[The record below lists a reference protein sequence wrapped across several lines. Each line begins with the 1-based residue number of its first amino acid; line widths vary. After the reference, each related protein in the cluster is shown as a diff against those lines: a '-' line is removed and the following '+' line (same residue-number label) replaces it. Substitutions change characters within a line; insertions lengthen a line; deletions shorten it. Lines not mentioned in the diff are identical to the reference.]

1 MIWLAVA
8 LGCAGCY
15 AAKLAGL
22 SVPASVL
29 ARPSVRRLAALLP
42 IALLAALIGV
52 QTFGAGQHLVVDARL
67 AGLAVAGLA
76 VWRRWPFLVVVGL
89 AAATTAVLRLVA
101 SGS

>member
-89 AAATTAVLRLVA
+89 AAATTAVLRLI
-101 SGS
+101 GIP

>member
-1 MIWLAVA
+1 MIWLAIA

-29 ARPSVRRLAALLP
+29 ARPAVRRLAALLP
-42 IALLAALIGV
+42 VALLAALIGV
-52 QTFGAGQHLVVDARL
+52 QTFGSGQQLVIDARV
-67 AGLAVAGLA
+67 AGLAVAGVA

-89 AAATTAVLRLVA
+89 AAATTAVFRLLVP
-101 SGS
+101 GS

>member
-1 MIWLAVA
+1 MIWLAIA

-22 SVPASVL
+22 SLPASVL
-29 ARPSVRRLAALLP
+29 ARPAVRRLAALLP
-42 IALLAALIGV
+42 VALLAALIGV
-52 QTFGAGQHLVVDARL
+52 QTFGAGQHLVIDARV

-89 AAATTAVLRLVA
+89 AAATTAVLRLLVP
-101 SGS
+101 GS